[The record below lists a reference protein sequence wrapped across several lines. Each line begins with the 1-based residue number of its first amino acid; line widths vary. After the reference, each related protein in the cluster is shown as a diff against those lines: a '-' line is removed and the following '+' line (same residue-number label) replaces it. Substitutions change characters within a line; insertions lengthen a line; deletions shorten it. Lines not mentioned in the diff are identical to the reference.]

1 MTTFAWGKMKKR
13 IINKMKLTGT
23 KVCKVALLVGC
34 FFLYACK
41 NKTAV
46 MPDSGEYLT
55 LQLKPTNQGL
65 VTRYS
70 STIRGRQDIEI
81 RPQVSGFITRLLVD
95 EGSIVKKGQTL
106 FVIDQVPFKAA
117 LESAIANV
125 ESARASVATAQ
136 LTFESKEELFKQNVT
151 SAFDLQTAKNTLA
164 MSKAALKLAEA
175 QQVTAQNNFS
185 YTEVK
190 SPSNGVVGSIPFRI
204 GSLVS
209 PSMVEPLT
217 TVSDNS
223 EMYVYFSMT
232 EKQLLNLGREHS
244 SLKEAIATMPAIEL
258 ELSDGKLYAHKG
270 KIETISGVI
279 DARTGAVSLRATF
292 PNPEQLL
299 RTGGSGVVLFPY
311 NQENCLVIP
320 QSATYEIQDRK
331 FVYRVDSSKA
341 VSTQVDIFPIN
352 NGKEFIVTKGLSEG
366 DVIVLDGIATLK
378 DGTAI
383 KTK

>member
-1 MTTFAWGKMKKR
+1 
-13 IINKMKLTGT
+13 
-23 KVCKVALLVGC
+23 
-34 FFLYACK
+34 
-41 NKTAV
+41 
-46 MPDSGEYLT
+46 MPVSGEYAT
-55 LQLKPTNQGL
+55 LKLQPTSQAL

-81 RPQVSGFITRLLVD
+81 RPQVSGFITQLLVD

-106 FVIDQVPFKAA
+106 FIIDQVSYKAA
-117 LESAIANV
+117 LESAVANV
-125 ESARASVATAQ
+125 EAARANVATAQ
-136 LTFESKEELFKQNVT
+136 LTFESKEELFKQNVI
-151 SAFDLQTAKNTLA
+151 SSFELQTAKNTLA
-164 MSKAALKLAEA
+164 MQKASLKLAEA
-175 QQVTAQNNFS
+175 QKVNAQNNLS

-190 SPSNGVVGSIPFRI
+190 SPSNGVAGSIPFRI

-209 PSMVEPLT
+209 PSMAEPLT

-270 KIETISGVI
+270 KVETISGVI

-320 QSATYEIQDRK
+320 QSATYEIQDKK

-341 VSTQVDIFPIN
+341 VSTQVDIFPID

-378 DGTAI
+378 DGTVI